1 MRNIIKRIINA
12 WDALY
17 PVERRALADKLAMK
31 TFGQAL
37 MASPIGIVFGAW
49 ASGAV
54 EHQEIG
60 TRAVLA
66 TAATSLSIALMAAAK
81 SWLRNAK
88 VPDVL
93 NLEVK
98 SKRRTRKPRVAAKP
112 LNKGGP
118 V

>member
-1 MRNIIKRIINA
+1 MTNIIERIIRA

-17 PVERRALADKLAMK
+17 PVERRNLADKLALK

-37 MASPIGIVFGAW
+37 VASPIGIAFGAW

-54 EHQEIG
+54 SHQEIG
-60 TRAVLA
+60 TRAILVALA
-66 TAATSLSIALMAAAK
+66 SSLTIALLAALK

-88 VPDVL
+88 APDPL
-93 NLEVK
+93 DLK
-98 SKRRTRKPRVAAKP
+98 KTKQRTQKARVVNP
-112 LNKGGP
+112 DIGGP

>member
-1 MRNIIKRIINA
+1 MRNIIGRIVRA

-17 PVERRALADKLAMK
+17 PVERRDLADKLAMK

-37 MASPIGIVFGAW
+37 VASPIGIVCGTW

-54 EHQEIG
+54 DRQEIG
-60 TRAVLA
+60 TRTVLVLL
-66 TAATSLSIALMAAAK
+66 ATSLSIALMAAAK

-93 NLEVK
+93 GITAT
-98 SKRRTRKPRVAAKP
+98 KRRVRVP
-112 LNKGGP
+112 VETPDTGGP
-118 V
+118 I